1 MTYLYILAFISGTAM
16 ALQAGFNAQLGHLLS
31 NAQLAAVVAFFCS
44 LFFAICTL
52 IIINQPLPSFVT
64 IKAVPTYLWF
74 AGGVLSAVGISLV
87 YFLIP
92 KMGLGTMMPYFLVG
106 QLMMAVIAGHFG
118 WFNMPI
124 KPITLYKMMGLFAL
138 VIGIMLINKEA

>member
-16 ALQAGFNAQLGHLLS
+16 ALQAGFNAQLGSLLG
-31 NAQLAAVVAFFCS
+31 NAPLAAVIAFVCS
-44 LFFAICTL
+44 LFFAVMTL
-52 IIINQPLPSFVT
+52 MFINQPLPVLVT
-64 IKAVPTYLWF
+64 IKAVPIYLWF
-74 AGGVLSAVGISLV
+74 AGGLLSAVGISLV

-92 KMGLGTMMPYFLVG
+92 KMGMGTMMPYFLVG
-106 QLMMAVIAGHFG
+106 QLVMAVIAGHLG

-124 KPITLYKMMGLFAL
+124 KPITLHKIMGLLAL